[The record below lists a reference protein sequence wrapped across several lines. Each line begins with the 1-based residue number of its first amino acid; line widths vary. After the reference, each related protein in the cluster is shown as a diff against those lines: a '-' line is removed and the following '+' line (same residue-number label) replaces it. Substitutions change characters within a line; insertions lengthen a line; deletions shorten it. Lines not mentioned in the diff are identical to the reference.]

1 MKIKSWLIGGLAK
14 LLSEAASKPS
24 IILADEPTGNL
35 DSKTEEE
42 VLTLLKLTAKKYNQT
57 IVMITHDE
65 GIAQMADRIIC
76 IEDGKV
82 VE

>member
-1 MKIKSWLIGGLAK
+1 M
-14 LLSEAASKPS
+14 
-24 IILADEPTGNL
+24 NL
-35 DSKTEEE
+35 QATEEE